1 MSFLANW
8 CAPFLTLFT
17 AYAIIPDAPA
27 NVTEYMKL
35 FNKLAVV
42 LRKLKIQFE
51 LLQQQFVK
59 DTYEDYGVQYT
70 IDNYEHNVLGDMFGF
85 YFKHIDKIRKDPY
98 SESEL
103 IQYDDDILYRES
115 QYYTTLTPEEVRN
128 LLGATA
134 IDYALSQLYLAAYDR
149 KQRNIVDL
157 ECTCTILKKVLSK
170 LEIVLV
176 LAKSAYA
183 INYLSDDTGYSDD
196 SDEY

>member
-8 CAPFLTLFT
+8 YAPFLTWFT
-17 AYAIIPDAPA
+17 ASTNIPDAPA

-35 FNKLAVV
+35 FNNLAVV
-42 LRKLKIQFE
+42 VRKLKIQFA
-51 LLQQQFVK
+51 LLQKHFMK
-59 DTYEDYGVQYT
+59 YDYDDDYYVPYA
-70 IDNYEHNVLGDMFGF
+70 IDNFEQNVLGDMFGF

-98 SESEL
+98 AESEL
-103 IQYDDDILYRES
+103 IQYDDILYRES

-134 IDYALSQLYLAAYDR
+134 IDCALSQLYLAAYDR

-157 ECTCTILKKVLSK
+157 ECTCEILKKVLLK
-170 LEIVLV
+170 LEIVLG

-183 INYLSDDTGYSDD
+183 INYLSDDNGYSDD